1 MEMDIISAAVEITSF
16 ARMTV
21 MTSYVIEM
29 LQLPGKNF
37 RSYKTEID
45 ILSAAVKITSFAW
58 MTVL

>member
-1 MEMDIISAAVEITSF
+1 MEMDIISAAVEMRSF

-29 LQLPGKNF
+29 SHIHGSNF
-37 RSYKTEID
+37 RSYKMEMD
-45 ILSAAVKITSFAW
+45 IISAAVKITSFAR